1 MILVTTLDNQ
11 IFLISPKFDV
21 KKIKFTPLSND
32 NPSISE
38 SLVFEHQKVIYVCLG
53 FSNGQFL
60 VDNFL

>member
-21 KKIKFTPLSND
+21 KKIKFTPPSDD

-53 FSNGQFL
+53 FSNG
-60 VDNFL
+60 